1 MNRMACCLLALSLV
15 FVLPAAA
22 QVYKYED
29 ANGDIRFTDD
39 ITVVPE
45 GQRSQYMETAPAGE
59 PAEEPSPEGGEE
71 DAGIAEQ
78 PAGQED
84 NLPAG
89 AEEGR
94 QNPDS
99 DQATID
105 RLNAEQQK
113 LKQEYDALNKEKR
126 ALEKERKE
134 VRTSAQLKAYN
145 DKADALN
152 KKIDDYEQ
160 RARAFA
166 AKRDAFNSRGENAPP
181 ESGAE

>member
-1 MNRMACCLLALSLV
+1 MTRMACCLLALSLV
-15 FVLPAAA
+15 FVLPVAA

-45 GQRSQYMETAPAGE
+45 GQRSQYMETAPA
-59 PAEEPSPEGGEE
+59 EEPTPEGGAEG
-71 DAGIAEQ
+71 AGNTEQ
-78 PAGQED
+78 PAEPGATP
-84 NLPAG
+84 PASE
-89 AEEGR
+89 EEGE
-94 QNPDS
+94 QDPDS
-99 DQATID
+99 DQATIE

-113 LKQEYDALNKEKR
+113 LKKEYDALSKEKA

-134 VRTSAQLKAYN
+134 VRTSAQLKTYN

-166 AKRDAFNSRGENAPP
+166 AERDAFNSRGENAPP